1 MDSLTV
7 QATPFTPFQI
17 EMLELVSR
25 VQSEVEMDDIR
36 RLLGQYF
43 AQRAEEAIDRLWD
56 EGKLNDEVIEGWKH
70 EHMRT
75 PYLQP

>member
-1 MDSLTV
+1 MEAAV
-7 QATPFTPFQI
+7 QSKPFTPFQI

-25 VQSEVEMDDIR
+25 VSSEAEMQDIR

-43 AQRAEEAIDRLWD
+43 AKRAEESIDHLWD
-56 EGKLNDEVIEGWKH
+56 EGILNNNVIEEWKS

-75 PYLQP
+75 PYKQ